1 MNGRLLHKTCCQ
13 NILLVLY
20 ICNCSSYIR
29 FRSHVASTNKNM
41 CVFENIIKLGK
52 ILSCLFDRRTKDV
65 LANAGLWQI
74 SVPT

>member
-1 MNGRLLHKTCCQ
+1 
-13 NILLVLY
+13 
-20 ICNCSSYIR
+20 
-29 FRSHVASTNKNM
+29 M